1 MNLYRPHR
9 AKLTWSLLLLAGAC
23 GGGDDPPLETSIDVV
38 TINLRHDVDEWER
51 RFDLIADEIVRL
63 DPDLIGTQEI
73 EITGVDQTA
82 ALLERIA
89 ARGGADYEYYQE
101 LKIWPYGALTGEGV
115 GILSRY
121 PILETGLKDLVEGG
135 RVAVWTRVEVESG
148 YELDFFNTHLESD
161 GNEQMT
167 ADEIRTQQAGF
178 MTEFMAAAG
187 DEHIQLLTGDMNTT
201 DETEAY
207 EVLVAGGLSDTYRA
221 VHGDETATTGNTST
235 IVLMEG
241 AEQDPMRRIDY
252 IFVSGEPPDGAQAS
266 PVDSIV
272 CFQNHDEAGFYPS
285 DHLGVMTTFDLVI
298 PHR

>member
-1 MNLYRPHR
+1 MRVDHHHR
-9 AKLTWSLLLLAGAC
+9 LSWVLLLLTGAC
-23 GGGDDPPLETSIDVV
+23 GGGDEAPLETSIDVM

-51 RFDLIADEIVRL
+51 RFELIADEIVRL

-73 EITGVDQTA
+73 EITGVDQTQ
-82 ALLERIA
+82 ALLELIA
-89 ARGGADYEYYQE
+89 ARGGADYGFYEE

-121 PILETGLKDLVEGG
+121 PILETGLEDLLEGG
-135 RVAVWTRVEVESG
+135 RVAVWARVEVESG
-148 YELDFFNTHLESD
+148 YELDFFNTHLESE

-167 ADEIRTQQAGF
+167 GDEIRTQQAGF
-178 MTEFMAAAG
+178 MVEFMAAAG
-187 DEHIQLLTGDMNTT
+187 DERIQLLTGDMNTT
-201 DETEAY
+201 DDTEAY

-221 VHGDETATTGNTST
+221 VHGDATATTGATSP

-252 IFVSGEPPDGAQAS
+252 VFTSAPDGAQAT

-272 CFQNHDEAGFYPS
+272 CFQNHDDAGFYPS
-285 DHLGVMTTFDLVI
+285 DHLGVMTSFDLVI